1 MAGLLKTVSHLR
13 STGINSETALRKP
26 MPSIKFRVFRILR
39 SDKIPGIVAVTIG
52 LVALVQIGV
61 IYFTSFPS

>member
-1 MAGLLKTVSHLR
+1 MAGLSKTVSHPR
-13 STGINSETALRKP
+13 STG
-26 MPSIKFRVFRILR
+26 IKFRVFRILR
-39 SDKIPGIVAVTIG
+39 SDKIPVIVAVTIG